1 MSEPKVITPFE
12 SGVCAAMMLL
22 GKAIASNPHLNLE
35 DLRKDAQAVMDSMPS
50 DPKWVGG
57 SGVHQAAINSLL
69 LGTEKVT
76 R

>member
-1 MSEPKVITPFE
+1 MSEEKVITPFE

-22 GKAIASNPHLNLE
+22 GKAIAMNPHLNLE
-35 DLRKDAQAVMDSMPS
+35 DLRKDAQAIMDSMPS

-57 SGVHQAAINSLL
+57 SGVHQTAIKSLL
-69 LGTEKVT
+69 AGTEKVS